1 VFAVWLLGDCVPG
14 GDVRGGRRAVPPLR
28 DGVKRKEPSR
38 ALSSQARRCG
48 DRGQISWLT
57 ESWGPAGTR
66 SERSGRIDTSTVDV
80 VACRCMRADQLRGH
94 VGMLLLAALASGPAH
109 GYALSGELRRRSG
122 GRLAIVEGS
131 LYPALHRLEAAGLVA
146 SSTEDI
152 DGRRRRRYELTADG
166 KTALKDEMRSWEMFK
181 ACVDDVLREIP

>member
-1 VFAVWLLGDCVPG
+1 
-14 GDVRGGRRAVPPLR
+14 
-28 DGVKRKEPSR
+28 
-38 ALSSQARRCG
+38 
-48 DRGQISWLT
+48 
-57 ESWGPAGTR
+57 
-66 SERSGRIDTSTVDV
+66 
-80 VACRCMRADQLRGH
+80 MRADQLRGH

-146 SSTEDI
+146 SSTEDF
-152 DGRRRRRYELTADG
+152 DGRRRRRYELTAHG
-166 KTALKDEMRSWEMFK
+166 KAALKEEMRSWEMFK